1 MPHST
6 KLLHLVVHFTVT
18 AQLSTT
24 VWMSVFPFNSSY
36 LDFALCVQDTLSLVS
51 TDPSEINRLQQELAS
66 AETARSALAE
76 SVTTLEQER
85 QRAEKSVWMT
95 QGELNAMQEQ
105 MRSSAAKFEEL
116 QQQHSALEQR

>member
-6 KLLHLVVHFTVT
+6 KLLHLLVHLTVT

-24 VWMSVFPFNSSY
+24 VWMSVFLLNSSY
-36 LDFALCVQDTLSLVS
+36 LDFASCVQDTLSLVS